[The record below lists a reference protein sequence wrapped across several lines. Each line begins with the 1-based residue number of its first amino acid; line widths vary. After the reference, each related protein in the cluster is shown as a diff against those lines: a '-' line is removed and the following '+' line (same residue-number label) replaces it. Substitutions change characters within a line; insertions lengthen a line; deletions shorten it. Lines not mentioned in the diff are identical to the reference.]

1 MNTQAQDERLQ
12 TRTPHVLIV
21 EDDEDARSIYA
32 NYLSHHGYHT
42 LTAASGE
49 QALALAQ
56 THPLDLALL
65 DIMMPGMSGRE
76 VAAWLRKN
84 RPEVEIIFVTAHDK
98 VDVAVEEMRRGAFY
112 YLSKP
117 VELRKLLAVVEQAL
131 AKRQARAL
139 VGAQVRSGDLLV
151 DLQRGQATLQ
161 GETLPLTS
169 QEREVLVCL
178 ARRQGEVVSYETL
191 YQEVWGCDAL
201 LDKGVVQRTV
211 SNLRGKIGR
220 NKIAC
225 VWGQGYRLE

>member
-1 MNTQAQDERLQ
+1 MNIQAQDERLQ

-21 EDDEDARSIYA
+21 EDDEDARSIYSD
-32 NYLSHHGYHT
+32 YLSRHGYHT

-84 RPEVEIIFVTAHDK
+84 RPEVEIVFVTRMFVIRAHDK
-98 VDVAVEEMRRGAFY
+98 VDVAVEEMHRGAFY

-117 VELRKLLAVVEQAL
+117 VRLRQLLEIVEQAL

-151 DLQRGQATLQ
+151 DLQRGQATL
-161 GETLPLTS
+161 
-169 QEREVLVCL
+169 
-178 ARRQGEVVSYETL
+178 
-191 YQEVWGCDAL
+191 
-201 LDKGVVQRTV
+201 
-211 SNLRGKIGR
+211 
-220 NKIAC
+220 
-225 VWGQGYRLE
+225 